1 MNGVTITKRT
11 EAQIMND
18 IARCYGRLS
27 PETLSADGERPRKEQ
42 QRLYSQLTAELK
54 GLFKELGREVDEIE
68 AYNWTDEHR
77 RPRV

>member
-1 MNGVTITKRT
+1 MNGLTATNRS

-27 PETLSADGERPRKEQ
+27 PENLSADGERSRKEQ
-42 QRLYSQLTAELK
+42 HRLYTQLTAELK
-54 GLFKELGREVDEIE
+54 GLFNELGREVDEIE
-68 AYNWTDEHR
+68 AYRWTDEHR